1 MSGEEVE
8 VRSRPIIEQLARL
21 PEYAASQCV
30 MLYWSCHNEVHTHD
44 LVRQALKDGKKVV
57 LPRCETENGEIR
69 PYEVKDLSRDLSVGC
84 FGILEPGQRAR
95 ELTDLSEIDVCV
107 VPGIA
112 FDCNGNRIGRG
123 LGYYDRFLRKLDA
136 KTQKI
141 GVGYAFQIVN
151 RIYPTDNDTSIDKVV
166 TEDKT
171 LVASGR

>member
-30 MLYWSCHNEVHTHD
+30 MLYWSCHNEVNTHD
-44 LVRQALKDGKKVV
+44 LVRQALEDGKKVV
-57 LPRCETENGEIR
+57 LPKCEMENGEIL
-69 PYEVKDLSRDLSVGC
+69 PYEVKDLARDLEMGC
-84 FGILEPGQRAR
+84 FGIQEPGERTR

-112 FDCNGNRIGRG
+112 FDGNGNRIGRG
-123 LGYYDRFLRKLDA
+123 LGYYDRFLRRLEA
-136 KTQKI
+136 RTETI

-171 LVASGR
+171 LVASCR